1 MKTERTQIH
10 ILIDIFGRVASTDLN
25 EHVLGGKAAKFKRRK
40 ALQPLRAC
48 TISSYQYREEQ
59 INYVVR
65 IVQNSATV
73 CLIYKN
79 NKKLQQANA
88 TATVYAYVAN
98 ESTLN

>member
-1 MKTERTQIH
+1 MCIQGAQSITTATSMH
-10 ILIDIFGRVASTDLN
+10 DL
-25 EHVLGGKAAKFKRRK
+25 EL
-40 ALQPLRAC
+40 
-48 TISSYQYREEQ
+48 YYREEL

-73 CLIYKN
+73 CLICKN